1 MNLDDL
7 KAELQVA
14 FADVLQDKWDE
25 YFVDTWFQNKD
36 YRLGR
41 TLWQFA
47 KKQNVDISLV
57 YSLKRTGNIFISKMT
72 VARVFAGYM
81 PEINEMLWAGKPKEE
96 ILRRMRSTK
105 FTEKIVDLRKIQQS
119 TSLTRRLNKK
129 AAAENQSHRLV
140 AEQRERTSKYAWG
153 VVK

>member
-7 KAELQVA
+7 KAELQSVLA
-14 FADVLQDKWDE
+14 EHLQDKWDE
-25 YFVDTWFQNKD
+25 YLVDTWFQNKD

-41 TLWQFA
+41 TLWHFA
-47 KKQNVDISLV
+47 KKQNVDIRLMH
-57 YSLKRTGNIFISKMT
+57 SLKRTGNKYNSKMT
-72 VARVFAGYM
+72 VARIFAGYM
-81 PEINEMLWAGKPKEE
+81 PNINEMLWAGKPKEE

-119 TSLTRRLNKK
+119 ISLTRRLKKK
-129 AAAENQSHRLV
+129 AAAVNLSHRLV

-153 VVK
+153 MVK

>member
-1 MNLDDL
+1 MNLENL
-7 KAELQVA
+7 KEELKSA
-14 FADVLQDKWDE
+14 LADVMQDKWDE
-25 YFVDTWFQNKD
+25 YLVDTWFQNKD

-41 TLWQFA
+41 TLWHFA
-47 KKQNVDISLV
+47 KKQNIDICLV
-57 YSLKRTGNIFISKMT
+57 YSLKRIGNKYNSKMT
-72 VARVFAGYM
+72 VARVFAGFM

-105 FTEKIVDLRKIQQS
+105 FTEKIVDLKKIQQS
-119 TSLTRRLNKK
+119 TSLTRRLKKK
-129 AAAENQSHRLV
+129 AAAENLSHRLV